1 MGEDNFIIALV
12 PEIKAFGIIQA
23 TLINKIRG
31 WIKLNTEQKRY
42 NFADRYWSGHIST
55 REFMEQ
61 TGLPQSTIKE
71 NIKKLCNLGILFCG
85 THNKLSYDRTRWYW
99 IDEDQIIKLCAGREP
114 AIPGR
119 EPSEGGRETANN
131 TYNSSISPTNIPNIL
146 ETNNSI
152 DGREPSEGKN
162 SIFEEFIKEPTSEK
176 LRVLN
181 VICGP
186 GFDVYF
192 SKSDIDSIVRK
203 YHSKI
208 KSDFNQEQF
217 KFIINQIKNN

>member
-119 EPSEGGRETANN
+119 EPSEG
-131 TYNSSISPTNIPNIL
+131 
-146 ETNNSI
+146 
-152 DGREPSEGKN
+152 KN